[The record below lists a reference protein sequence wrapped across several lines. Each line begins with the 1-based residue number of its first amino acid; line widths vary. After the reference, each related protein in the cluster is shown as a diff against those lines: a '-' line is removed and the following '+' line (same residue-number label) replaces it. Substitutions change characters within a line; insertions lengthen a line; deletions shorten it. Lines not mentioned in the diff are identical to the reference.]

1 MSCFRMLFRYRR
13 LIANLVWLDFKVR
26 YAGSRFG
33 LFWMLL
39 APALV
44 LGSYLLVFGG
54 ILRVQRSPGW
64 TGMQY
69 AFLVASGLL
78 PWIGFSQGL
87 TGGTGSV
94 LAQRN
99 LMKSHVFPVELLP
112 VTAVC
117 SGMVGQLCSMTLLL
131 LVLGFVGSVGLSL
144 LVLPVLL
151 VLQALFTLSLVWFL
165 SCVNM
170 LYRDLSQVL
179 SLATVLLMFL
189 SPIAYTS
196 EMVPAGLEPVVK
208 MNPLSYLIDWYRDSL
223 LFNRMPDIW
232 GMAAFAV
239 LTLVALQ
246 MAYGYFMRLR
256 KVLPDFA

>member
-33 LFWMLL
+33 LLWMLL

-54 ILRVQRSPGW
+54 ILHVQRNPGW

-69 AFLVASGLL
+69 ALLVASGLL

-117 SGMVGQLCSMTLLL
+117 SGMAGQLCSMTLLL
-131 LVLGFVGSVGLSL
+131 LVIGFVGSVGPSL

-151 VLQALFTLSLVWFL
+151 ALQALFTLSLVWFL

-170 LYRDLSQVL
+170 LYRDLSQIL
-179 SLATVLLMFL
+179 SLATVLLMFV

-223 LFNRMPDIW
+223 LFNRMPDVW
-232 GMAAFAV
+232 GLAAFAV

-246 MAYGYFMRLR
+246 IAYGYFMRLR

>member
-1 MSCFRMLFRYRR
+1 MNCFRMLFRYRR
-13 LIANLVWLDFKVR
+13 LIASLVWLDFKVR

-33 LFWMLL
+33 LLWMLL

-44 LGSYLLVFGG
+44 FGSYLLVFGG
-54 ILRVQRSPGW
+54 ILHVQHNPGW
-64 TGMQY
+64 SGMQY

-117 SGMVGQLCSMTLLL
+117 SGMVGQLCSMGL
-131 LVLGFVGSVGLSL
+131 LVLALWVAGVAGPGL
-144 LVLPVLL
+144 LVLPLLL
-151 VLQALFTLSLVWFL
+151 VIQVLFTVSLVWFL
-165 SCVNM
+165 SCVNV
-170 LYRDLSQVL
+170 LYRDLSQIL
-179 SLATVLLMFL
+179 SLLTVLLMFV

-196 EMVPAGLEPVVK
+196 DMVPAGLELVVR

-223 LFNRMPDIW
+223 LFNRLPDLW
-232 GMAAFAV
+232 GLAAFAL
-239 LTLVALQ
+239 LTLAAMQ

-256 KVLPDFA
+256 KVLPDLT

>member
-13 LIANLVWLDFKVR
+13 LIASLVWLDFKVR

-33 LFWMLL
+33 LLWMLL

-54 ILRVQRSPGW
+54 ILQVQRSPGW
-64 TGMQY
+64 TELHY
-69 AFLVASGLL
+69 ALLVASGLL

-87 TGGTGSV
+87 AGGTGSV

-117 SGMVGQLCSMTLLL
+117 SGLVGQLCSMVLLL
-131 LVLGFVGSVGLSL
+131 IVLGFAGSAGPSL
-144 LVLPVLL
+144 LALPLLL
-151 VLQALFTLSLVWFL
+151 VLQAFFTLSLVWFL
-165 SCVNM
+165 SCVNI
-170 LYRDLSQVL
+170 LYRDLSQIL
-179 SLATVLLMFL
+179 SLVTVLLMFI

-196 EMVPAGLEPVVK
+196 EMVPAGLGPVIK
-208 MNPLSYLIDWYRDSL
+208 MNPLSYLIDWYRDAL
-223 LFNRMPDIW
+223 LFNRMPDLW
-232 GMAAFAV
+232 GMAVFAV
-239 LTLVALQ
+239 LTVIAVQ
-246 MAYGYFMRLR
+246 IAYGYFMRLR

>member
-69 AFLVASGLL
+69 ALLVASGLL

-131 LVLGFVGSVGLSL
+131 LVLGFVGSVGPSL